1 MLTKYERRSLSAAA
15 RFFNKKAAIAYKCG
29 SVSIADR
36 FSKWAR
42 LIQAALA
49 MIPQGCDK
57 CAYQNEQ
64 NGRCVD
70 CCRVANRTDNFRRKY
85 V

>member
-1 MLTKYERRSLSAAA
+1 MNKHERRSLSAAA
-15 RFFNKKAAIAYKCG
+15 RFLGKRAAIAYRCG
-29 SVSIADR
+29 HVATGDKYAKW
-36 FSKWAR
+36 SK
-42 LIQAALA
+42 LIQEALA